1 MSFVRDMLTSYL
13 ILSHVG
19 FESRLREVCE
29 ELLGPPHRYRVSLQL
44 FFLPC
49 ALLLPYESNFIGT
62 CNVFY
67 VKNENS
73 S

>member
-1 MSFVRDMLTSYL
+1 MLTSCL

-29 ELLGPPHRYRVSLQL
+29 ELLGPPHRYRASPQL

-49 ALLLPYESNFIGT
+49 ALLLPHESYFIGI
-62 CNVFY
+62 CNVLC
-67 VKNENS
+67 VENENS
-73 S
+73 N